1 MRHCFSFAP
10 SMSSG
15 PLLSLP
21 SGILGDEGFY
31 ALAILNG
38 SLFFSSSF
46 LGTSAVRALGAPRAM
61 QVGCVCGVCVCGGG
75 DRCAC
80 VRMCVCARVRVRACA
95 CTMWACARVCVCV
108 CACGRRVGV
117 CASVRRVHTL
127 FRVSRMYCRTRVS
140 TRMHLLD
147 RSHVFVYSNHSFA
160 TFSSSPRSWRA
171 QRLHSSGAPPL
182 WLPTSRAVRS
192 GSFTLP
198 RAYAGAGRVLSGR
211 RRAVR

>member
-1 MRHCFSFAP
+1 
-10 SMSSG
+10 MSSG

-108 CACGRRVGV
+108 CACGRVGV
-117 CASVRRVHTL
+117 WACVRVCVVCIRCLGCRVCTVVLEYLRGCICWIAHTSL
-127 FRVSRMYCRTRVS
+127 FIQII
-140 TRMHLLD
+140 
-147 RSHVFVYSNHSFA
+147 RSLPS
-160 TFSSSPRSWRA
+160 
-171 QRLHSSGAPPL
+171 PPL
-182 WLPTSRAVRS
+182 LAVGVRS
-192 GSFTLP
+192 VYTLRGRHRCGCQHP
-198 RAYAGAGRVLSGR
+198 EPSEVGHSRCLEHMRVRGGCYLDGAGR
-211 RRAVR
+211 